1 MVQRA
6 GVGLLAGRSCW
17 EVLRVTG
24 ARALRLH
31 RSLSHSVGQL
41 LSWVS
46 LAHDL
51 RHFRRLLLDVPTIL
65 EVLHRLDK
73 AALLEMLDGARKSPL
88 EIPPEPFRNL
98 RLAGPL
104 KRLHDP

>member
-1 MVQRA
+1 
-6 GVGLLAGRSCW
+6 
-17 EVLRVTG
+17 
-24 ARALRLH
+24 
-31 RSLSHSVGQL
+31 
-41 LSWVS
+41 
-46 LAHDL
+46 
-51 RHFRRLLLDVPTIL
+51 LLLDVPTIL